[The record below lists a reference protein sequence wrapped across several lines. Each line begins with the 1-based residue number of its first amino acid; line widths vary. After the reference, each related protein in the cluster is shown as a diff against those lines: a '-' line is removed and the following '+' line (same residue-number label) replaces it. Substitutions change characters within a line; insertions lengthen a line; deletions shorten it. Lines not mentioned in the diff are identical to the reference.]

1 VRYLQ
6 PQEPIPRPVF
16 LGAMGAAVVALV
28 LVWCV
33 ASYGGFANR
42 LFLPTP
48 GDVLNTLAGMLR
60 DGSLLDHAAA
70 STTVI
75 FLGWAAAAVF
85 AVPLGILMGSFRLF
99 EAVMEPPV
107 NFVRYLPVSALIPLL
122 ILYVGIGDAARIAV
136 VFIGTFFQ
144 LIIMV
149 ADVAAHV
156 SRDLID
162 SAYTLGTSRWRAV
175 THVLFPATLP
185 GVIDSLRLTIGFAWG
200 YVVLAELIA
209 AEHGLG
215 FMILDSMRGLL
226 VSRMFV
232 GLLTIGVLGF
242 AIDQLFK
249 WLHARLL
256 PWSPKAG

>member
-6 PQEPIPRPVF
+6 PQEAIPRSVF
-16 LGAMGAAVVALV
+16 VGAMGAAVAV
-28 LVWCV
+28 LFLLWC
-33 ASYGGFANR
+33 AGSYGGLVNR

-48 GDVLNTLAGMLR
+48 GEVLITLAGMLR
-60 DGSLLDHAAA
+60 DGSLLVHAAA
-70 STTVI
+70 STQVI
-75 FLGWAAAAVF
+75 VIGWAAAAVV
-85 AVPLGILMGSFRLF
+85 AVPLGIVMGSFRLF
-99 EAVMEPPV
+99 EAVLEPPV

-156 SRDLID
+156 PRDLLD
-162 SAYTLGTSRWRAV
+162 SAYTLGTRRWRVV

-185 GVIDSLRLTIGFAWG
+185 GVMDSLRLTIG
-200 YVVLAELIA
+200 LAER
-209 AEHGLG
+209 GLG
-215 FMILDSMRGLL
+215 YMILDSMRGLF

-232 GLLTIGVLGF
+232 GLLTIGLLGF

-249 WLHARLL
+249 WLHGRLL
-256 PWSPKAG
+256 PWSPKAA